1 MAQADAIRQ
10 AHGLRV
16 SVDKGERQGADLC
29 VGILLRP
36 LAPYGESGRR
46 DHPGWASVGL
56 A

>member
-1 MAQADAIRQ
+1 
-10 AHGLRV
+10 
-16 SVDKGERQGADLC
+16 
-29 VGILLRP
+29 LLRP